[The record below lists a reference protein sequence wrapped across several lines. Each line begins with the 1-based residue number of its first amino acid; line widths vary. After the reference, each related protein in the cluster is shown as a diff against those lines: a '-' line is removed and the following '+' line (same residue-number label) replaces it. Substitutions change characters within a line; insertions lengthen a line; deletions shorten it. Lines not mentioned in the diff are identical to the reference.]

1 MALAHLAPGPAHLD
15 PLVPPEQEV
24 IQGTMPR
31 KKRKDQRIPYKRSDS
46 ARHPLDLLPGEVADD
61 VRVANLPM
69 LRVLLVGGDPHQRN
83 ALALF
88 ISRALEPLVDRK
100 ACTSAFVDE
109 PNGRDAVEALE
120 GYRVT
125 IRDGGS

>member
-1 MALAHLAPGPAHLD
+1 MTRKPNMAKVKRGLGLD
-15 PLVPPEQEV
+15 A
-24 IQGTMPR
+24 
-31 KKRKDQRIPYKRSDS
+31 D
-46 ARHPLDLLPGEVADD
+46 DD
-61 VRVANLPM
+61 VRAANLPM
-69 LRVLLVGGDPHQRN
+69 LRVLLVGGDPEQRS

-109 PNGRDAVEALE
+109 PGGREAVEALE
-120 GYRVT
+120 GFRVT